1 MAYIL
6 LSNPG
11 SYKNLPAP
19 HEALHESVQWIG
31 VEEQV
36 EAAQPRRPNE
46 GVLHLALRRVG
57 QRTVLQECY
66 FQVPLQVLRP
76 LYLDDVGT
84 AYVYLV
90 SPCGGV
96 VGGDIYSMTV
106 VVEAGARV
114 CLTTPSAT
122 KLYATL
128 GLPARQQLDITLHAG
143 AVLEYLPEQIIPFAQ
158 AVFQQHMTVRLGPG
172 ACVLAMEIVAPGR
185 RARGEAFAYR
195 DYDSRVCIE
204 AASGQVLLH
213 ERTRLRPGWQ
223 RLDGPG
229 LFEGYDYLGTF
240 YALVEGRTL
249 TPDLVEHVHT
259 LLAGRA
265 GLLGSATMLA
275 HGGIAVRVLG
285 IDHMTVSQAL
295 HEVWDVLRRALL
307 GYPAVVWR
315 K

>member
-1 MAYIL
+1 MAHIL
-6 LSNPG
+6 LSSTATQCLSTP
-11 SYKNLPAP
+11 
-19 HEALHESVQWIG
+19 VQAQPWACWGAG
-31 VEEQV
+31 VEAQET
-36 EAAQPRRPNE
+36 AAQPRRPNE
-46 GVLHLALRRVG
+46 GVLWLVLRRAG
-57 QRTVLQECY
+57 QRTVLHDCY

-76 LYLDDVGT
+76 LYLDEVGT

-90 SPCGGV
+90 SPCGGI
-96 VGGDIYSMTV
+96 VGGDTYDMTV

-122 KLYATL
+122 RLYAAP
-128 GLPARQQLDITLHAG
+128 GAPAQQRLDITLQAG

-158 AVFQQHMTVRLGPG
+158 AAFHQHTHVRLGAG
-172 ACVLAMEIVAPGR
+172 ACLVWLEIVAPGR
-185 RARGEAFAYR
+185 LARGEAFAYR
-195 DYDSRVCIE
+195 DYD
-204 AASGQVLLH
+204 ASVWVENTPGGVLLR

-240 YALVEGRTL
+240 YALVEGTVL
-249 TPDLVEHVHT
+249 PTALVERLHA
-259 LLAGRA
+259 LLADCS
-265 GLLGSATMLA
+265 GLIGSATLLE

-285 IDHMTVSQAL
+285 EGHTVVSAAL
-295 HEVWDVLRRALL
+295 HAVWDVVRRELL